1 MNNENQLSVTDM
13 QNIGAESQKI
23 ILANAEANE
32 VLGMIRAFDV
42 IGKFVTVT
50 NLKLLADI
58 KESNKYKGLVK
69 KMPNGEVVTVN
80 TWAEFCQFLP
90 VSRETIDQHL
100 LMLRKFGEDFLSRA
114 QDIGMGLRDMRKLRS
129 IPDESDQNIIIE
141 ATKKETMSRE
151 DILEL
156 MEEMAAKHSKE
167 KTELTAKLED
177 VTGDLE
183 SVRKISAEKTK
194 HLDEAREQLERTR
207 RQIADADPEA
217 VGEELRLNLSAVQ
230 VSIESEMT
238 KLRPLLEQLI
248 EHGQVNGVDHTP
260 TIVGCLNQIIRN
272 CEYLRE
278 SYHLPQESPT
288 DEVPAWVKAMQNESK
303 DA

>member
-1 MNNENQLSVTDM
+1 MQEGKMTVTDI
-13 QNIGAESQKI
+13 QNVGSEAQKI
-23 ILANAEANE
+23 VLANAEANE

-42 IGKFVTVT
+42 VGKFVTVT
-50 NLKLLADI
+50 NLKILHDI
-58 KESNKYKGLVK
+58 KESKKYKGLVK
-69 KMPNGEVVTVN
+69 KLPDGKVVTVTN
-80 TWAEFCQFLP
+80 WSEYCQFLP
-90 VSRETIDQHL
+90 VSKDTIDQHL
-100 LMLRKFGEDFLSRA
+100 MMLKEFGEDFLSRA

-129 IPDESDQNIIIE
+129 LPDESDRNLIIE
-141 ATKKETMSRE
+141 ATQQEHLTR
-151 DILEL
+151 DDVLEL

-272 CEYLRE
+272 SEYLRE
-278 SYHLPQESPT
+278 SYHLPQEAPT
-288 DEVPAWVKAMQNESK
+288 DEIPAWVKAMQDEGKVN
-303 DA
+303 